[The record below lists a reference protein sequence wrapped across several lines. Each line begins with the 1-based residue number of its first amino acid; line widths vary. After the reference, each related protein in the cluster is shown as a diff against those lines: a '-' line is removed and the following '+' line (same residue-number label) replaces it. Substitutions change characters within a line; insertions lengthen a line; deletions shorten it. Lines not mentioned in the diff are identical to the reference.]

1 MVSIL
6 EKQLALA
13 LDRRLSV
20 FMAKAADGSLL
31 QDEMS
36 LRAAAYMASEIIQPC
51 CCMLCNKEKLAA
63 LLQGTSLCRDR
74 AELTTKMAELI
85 YNDLA
90 RCNGL
95 G

>member
-1 MVSIL
+1 MVSVL

-20 FMAKAADGSLL
+20 FGAKAEDGSLL

-51 CCMLCNKEKLAA
+51 CCMLCNKEKLEA
-63 LLQGTSLCRDR
+63 LKP
-74 AELTTKMAELI
+74 ELETESES
-85 YNDLA
+85 
-90 RCNGL
+90 
-95 G
+95 

>member
-1 MVSIL
+1 MVSVL

-20 FMAKAADGSLL
+20 FGAKAEDGSLL

-63 LLQGTSLCRDR
+63 LLEATSLCQGRP
-74 AELTTKMAELI
+74 ELSHKMAELI
-85 YNDLA
+85 YHDLA

>member
-1 MVSIL
+1 MVSVL

-20 FMAKAADGSLL
+20 FCAKAQDGSLL

-63 LLQGTSLCRDR
+63 LLEGTSLCRDR
-74 AELTTKMAELI
+74 AELTAKMAELI

>member
-1 MVSIL
+1 MVSVL

-20 FMAKAADGSLL
+20 FGAKAEDSSLL

-63 LLQGTSLCRDR
+63 LLQGTSLCKDR
-74 AELTTKMAELI
+74 PELGRKLAELI
-85 YNDLA
+85 YHDLA
-90 RCNGL
+90 RANGL

>member
-1 MVSIL
+1 MASVL
-6 EKQLALA
+6 ETQLARA

-20 FMAKAADGSLL
+20 FGAKAADGSLL
-31 QDEMS
+31 EDEMS

-51 CCMLCNKEKLAA
+51 CCMLCNKDKLAA
-63 LLQGTSLCRDR
+63 LLACTSLCQGRP
-74 AELTTKMAELI
+74 ELTTKLAELI
-85 YNDLA
+85 YHDMA

>member
-1 MVSIL
+1 MVSVL

-31 QDEMS
+31 EDEMA
-36 LRAAAYMASEIIQPC
+36 LNAAAYMASEIIQPC

-63 LLQGTSLCRDR
+63 LLKGTSLCRDR
-74 AELTTKMAELI
+74 AELITKMAELI
-85 YNDLA
+85 YHDLA

>member
-1 MVSIL
+1 MASVL
-6 EKQLALA
+6 ETQLARA

-20 FMAKAADGSLL
+20 FGAKAAAGTLL

-51 CCMLCNKEKLAA
+51 CCMLCNKDKLVA
-63 LLQGTSLCRDR
+63 LLACTSLCQGRP
-74 AELTTKMAELI
+74 ELTKKMAELI
-85 YNDLA
+85 YHDLA

>member
-1 MVSIL
+1 MVSVL

-13 LDRRLSV
+13 LDRRWSV
-20 FMAKAADGSLL
+20 FLAKAQDGSLL

-51 CCMLCNKEKLAA
+51 CMLCNKEKLAV
-63 LLQGTSLCRDR
+63 LLQGTKLCQNQQ
-74 AELTTKMAELI
+74 ELTQRLAELI
-85 YNDLA
+85 YHDLA

>member
-1 MVSIL
+1 MVSVL

-13 LDRRLSV
+13 LDRRLGV
-20 FMAKAADGSLL
+20 FGAKAAEGSPL

-63 LLQGTSLCRDR
+63 LLSGTKLCQGRP
-74 AELTTKMAELI
+74 ELTQKMAELI
-85 YNDLA
+85 YQDLA

>member
-20 FMAKAADGSLL
+20 FMAKAPDGSLL

-51 CCMLCNKEKLAA
+51 CCMLCNKEKLAV

>member
-74 AELTTKMAELI
+74 ADLTTKMAELI

>member
-1 MVSIL
+1 MVSVL

-13 LDRRLSV
+13 LDKRLSV

-31 QDEMS
+31 QDEMA

-51 CCMLCNKEKLAA
+51 CCMLCNKAKLAA
-63 LLQGTSLCRDR
+63 LLQGTGLCRDR
-74 AELTTKMAELI
+74 AELTQKMAELI
-85 YNDLA
+85 YDDLA

>member
-1 MVSIL
+1 MVSVL
-6 EKQLALA
+6 ENQLALA
-13 LDRRLSV
+13 LDRRWSV
-20 FMAKAADGSLL
+20 FLAKAQDGSLL

-51 CCMLCNKEKLAA
+51 CCMLCNKEKLAV
-63 LLQGTSLCRDR
+63 LLQGTKLCQNQQ
-74 AELTTKMAELI
+74 ELTQRLAELI
-85 YNDLA
+85 YHDLA

>member
-1 MVSIL
+1 MVSVL

-20 FMAKAADGSLL
+20 FGAKAEDGSLL
-31 QDEMS
+31 VDEMS

-51 CCMLCNKEKLAA
+51 CCMLCNKEKLAVLLGGTA
-63 LLQGTSLCRDR
+63 LCKDR
-74 AELTTKMAELI
+74 PELTRKMAELV

-90 RCNGL
+90 RANGL

>member
-1 MVSIL
+1 MVSVL
-6 EKQLALA
+6 DKQLALA

-20 FMAKAADGSLL
+20 FGAKAEQGSLL

-51 CCMLCNKEKLAA
+51 CCMLCNKEKLEA
-63 LLQGTSLCRDR
+63 LLQGTSLCKGRP
-74 AELTTKMAELI
+74 ELTNKMAELI
-85 YNDLA
+85 YHDLA
-90 RCNGL
+90 RANGL

>member
-1 MVSIL
+1 MPSVL
-6 EKQLALA
+6 EKQLARA

-20 FMAKAADGSLL
+20 FNGKAADGSLL

-51 CCMLCNKEKLAA
+51 CCMLCNKAKLMQ
-63 LLQGTSLCRDR
+63 LLEQTSLCAGRT
-74 AELTTKMAELI
+74 ELTQRMAELI
-85 YNDLA
+85 YTDLA

>member
-1 MVSIL
+1 MVSVL

-13 LDRRLSV
+13 LDRRLGV
-20 FMAKAADGSLL
+20 FGAKAAEGSLL

-36 LRAAAYMASEIIQPC
+36 LRAAACIASEVMQPC

-63 LLQGTSLCRDR
+63 LLSGTKLCQGRP
-74 AELTTKMAELI
+74 ELTQKMAELI
-85 YNDLA
+85 YQDLA

>member
-1 MVSIL
+1 MVSVL

-13 LDRRLSV
+13 LDRRLGV
-20 FMAKAADGSLL
+20 FGAKAAEGSLL

-51 CCMLCNKEKLAA
+51 CCMLCNKDKLAA
-63 LLQGTSLCRDR
+63 LLKGTSLCRAR
-74 AELTTKMAELI
+74 AELITKMAELI
-85 YNDLA
+85 YHDLA